1 LNFIAAMEIVA
12 QKKLFWFLK
21 EGTRFDL
28 SNKGHRDMYIQQVLS
43 RGKTA
48 DVQELFRIIEASDFQ
63 ESFGRIRNFLPKE
76 VKRLWEEWLGDT
88 HPHSEKRTHL
98 PDLSC
103 GQGVFMRNQKRIKKN
118 AVEASFVDKI
128 ISLFADSIVK
138 VILFGSRAKGIPK
151 PESDYDFLVVLKKK
165 DRRTLEGI
173 YEVVTD
179 FLLEY
184 GVDISLKIYSLEE
197 YQKMN
202 AIPTPFMASIIKTG
216 REMWTPKTSL

>member
-1 LNFIAAMEIVA
+1 MNFIAAMEIVA

-88 HPHSEKRTHL
+88 DRPAEKD
-98 PDLSC
+98 P
-103 GQGVFMRNQKRIKKN
+103 
-118 AVEASFVDKI
+118 
-128 ISLFADSIVK
+128 
-138 VILFGSRAKGIPK
+138 
-151 PESDYDFLVVLKKK
+151 
-165 DRRTLEGI
+165 
-173 YEVVTD
+173 
-179 FLLEY
+179 
-184 GVDISLKIYSLEE
+184 
-197 YQKMN
+197 
-202 AIPTPFMASIIKTG
+202 
-216 REMWTPKTSL
+216 